1 MKNPLIIEHIATI
14 PLRQP
19 ERTYTLRIPG
29 VLVARGTRAEW
40 VEDALA
46 TVAMMVFSAML
57 LVWWMVAS

>member
-1 MKNPLIIEHIATI
+1 MNPLMIEHIATI

-19 ERTYTLRIPG
+19 QRIYTLRIPG

-46 TVAMMVFSAML
+46 TVAVMVFSAML
-57 LVWWMVAS
+57 LAWWTVAS

>member
-1 MKNPLIIEHIATI
+1 MNPLMIEHIATI

-19 ERTYTLRIPG
+19 QRIYTLRIPG

-46 TVAMMVFSAML
+46 TVAVMVFSAML
-57 LVWWMVAS
+57 LAWWVVAS

>member
-1 MKNPLIIEHIATI
+1 MNPLMIEHIATI

-19 ERTYTLRIPG
+19 QRIYTLRIPG

-46 TVAMMVFSAML
+46 TVAVMVSSAML
-57 LVWWMVAS
+57 LAWWMVAS

>member
-1 MKNPLIIEHIATI
+1 MNPLIIEHIATI

-19 ERTYTLRIPG
+19 QRIYTLRIPG

-46 TVAMMVFSAML
+46 TVAVTVFSAML
-57 LVWWMVAS
+57 LAWWMVAS